1 MREDASVRPSMM
13 PAVLVA
19 LLALSGC
26 APQHEIVTA
35 PAPAPS
41 VPTRVETEEPPA
53 VDAEPLPVPTRK
65 PDTLASRTDLDPER
79 LIGLSTLQTES
90 MLGIPALQ
98 DERPPAKVWT
108 YNAKACVLNI
118 FFYPDIN
125 TRVFQALTYEF
136 NEEVKTDAAKR
147 RCLEELVREHAG

>member
-1 MREDASVRPSMM
+1 MRPGISRAIL
-13 PAVLVA
+13 AG
-19 LLALSGC
+19 LLFLTGC
-26 APQHEIVTA
+26 TEFEQRQIPTA
-35 PAPAPS
+35 PASSPEVPA
-41 VPTRVETEEPPA
+41 RVEPEQPA
-53 VDAEPLPVPTRK
+53 EVVEDPLPVPARK

-79 LIGLSTLQTES
+79 LIGLSTFQTES
-90 MLGIPALQ
+90 LLGVPALE

-108 YNAKACVLNI
+108 YNAKVCVLNI

>member
-1 MREDASVRPSMM
+1 MRPSKLSAIS
-13 PAVLVA
+13 AVL
-19 LLALSGC
+19 LFLSGC
-26 APQHEIVTA
+26 SALDKREIATA
-35 PAPAPS
+35 PAPTLN
-41 VPTRVETEEPPA
+41 VPDRGE
-53 VDAEPLPVPTRK
+53 AEPVAAEDPLPLPTRK
-65 PDTLASRTDLDPER
+65 PDTLVRRTDLDPER
-79 LIGLSTLQTES
+79 LIGLSTFQTES

-108 YNAKACVLNI
+108 YNAKACVLSI

-136 NEEVKTDAAKR
+136 NAEVKTDAAKR

>member
-1 MREDASVRPSMM
+1 MRAGILTVILTGLLFLYGCS
-13 PAVLVA
+13 A
-19 LLALSGC
+19 LDKR
-26 APQHEIVTA
+26 EIATA
-35 PAPAPS
+35 PSPAPS
-41 VPTRVETEEPPA
+41 APVREETEESA
-53 VDAEPLPVPTRK
+53 AAEDPLPLPAHK
-65 PDTLASRTDLDPER
+65 PDNLASRTDLDPER
-79 LIGLSTLQTES
+79 LIGLSTFQTEA

-98 DERPPAKVWT
+98 DERPPARVWT

-136 NEEVKTDAAKR
+136 NEEVTTDAAKR

>member
-1 MREDASVRPSMM
+1 MRPSMM
-13 PAVLVA
+13 SAVLA
-19 LLALSGC
+19 AFLLLTGC
-26 APQHEIVTA
+26 AAQHEIATA
-35 PAPAPS
+35 PSPAPS
-41 VPTRVETEEPPA
+41 VPAREETEEPA
-53 VDAEPLPVPTRK
+53 TAAEEEPLPLPTRK
-65 PDTLASRTDLDPER
+65 PDMLASRTDLDPER

>member
-1 MREDASVRPSMM
+1 MRPSTMR
-13 PAVLVA
+13 AILA
-19 LLALSGC
+19 GLLLLSGC
-26 APQHEIVTA
+26 SEFDRRPIPTA
-35 PAPAPS
+35 PAQTTQIPPREE
-41 VPTRVETEEPPA
+41 VVEPVA
-53 VDAEPLPVPTRK
+53 DAAEPLPMPTRK

-79 LIGLSTLQTES
+79 LIGLSTFQTES
-90 MLGIPALQ
+90 MLGLPALQ

-108 YNAKACVLNI
+108 YNARACVLSI

-147 RCLEELVREHAG
+147 RCLEELVREHAS